1 MRDCHVVRVFTRGEV
16 GGNHLGV
23 VPDVAGLDTG
33 TMQGIASD
41 LGFSETIFLDRTEA
55 IPAARIFTPEVEL
68 PFAGHP
74 LVGAAWV
81 LGEIE
86 AEPPDRLSCPA
97 FVARLRREDGTTL
110 VDVPLRQPVDEI
122 EAPEGFPALS
132 AAVVRMPLP
141 YLLLQLSDPAAVA
154 AAATAVPEGYGE
166 VYIWAWEDERRAV
179 RARFFAPEAGVMED
193 PATGSAAVA
202 LAALLRH
209 RGMDQGALVVHQGEE
224 MGHPSTIE
232 LEWAG
237 EEASIGGSVVQDE
250 VRSLDT

>member
-1 MRDCHVVRVFTRGEV
+1 MRDCYVVRVFTRGDV

-23 VPDVAGLDTG
+23 VPDITGLETEV
-33 TMQGIASD
+33 MQQIAAD
-41 LGFSETIFLDRTEA
+41 LGFSETVFLDRTESV
-55 IPAARIFTPEVEL
+55 PTVRIFTPAVEL

-81 LGEIE
+81 LGRLGGD
-86 AEPPDRLSCPA
+86 PGDRLSCPA
-97 FVARLRREDGTTL
+97 FIVGVRREPGLTWI
-110 VDVPLRQPVDEI
+110 DVPLRQPVDEI
-122 EAPEGFPALS
+122 EPPAGFSAVS

-141 YLLLQLSDPAAVA
+141 YLLVQLADASAVTEATAAV
-154 AAATAVPEGYGE
+154 PDGFGE
-166 VYIWAWEDERRAV
+166 VYIWAWETEPTSV

-209 RGMDQGALVVHQGEE
+209 RGAEQGALRVQQGEE

-232 LEWAG
+232 LHWAG
-237 EEASIGGSVVQDE
+237 DGASIGGSVRQDE
-250 VRSLDT
+250 VRVLDS